1 MKRPDGLTRDPWADG
16 VEVRDRQ
23 DMEVDHE
30 DDVTGTIY
38 YRDKVEDT
46 LFFMGEEG
54 RVDA

>member
-1 MKRPDGLTRDPWADG
+1 MKRPEGLTRDPWADG
-16 VEVRDRQ
+16 VEVRDRS